1 MHDIRFSDAAV
12 FEAIEAKEWYRLGSA
27 EKSRLFEKKVD
38 DAVLLLRQFP
48 KIGSLIESG
57 EGARRLL
64 VTGFPYYI
72 VYEVQSRTIHV
83 VAFAHTSRDPESWR
97 SRPKNLET

>member
-1 MHDIRFSDAAV
+1 MHDLRFSDAAV

-48 KIGSLIESG
+48 KIGSL
-57 EGARRLL
+57 GACRFNREW
-64 VTGFPYYI
+64 G
-72 VYEVQSRTIHV
+72 STI
-83 VAFAHTSRDPESWR
+83 R
-97 SRPKNLET
+97 